1 VDYNLLKRILL
12 KDNYLDVLL
21 KRYLQ
26 FKGNPLH
33 DEKYKWDILG
43 DLNTYLQ
50 QTSISAE
57 NVVSV
62 IKYIKS
68 KNPQAGSFVHW
79 NSIENLLKF
88 AEDQPGL
95 TANLLVDLYNESLS
109 LEERVEKF
117 YRAVK
122 DHGKT
127 IGAPLFGYLLSA
139 NDYKKY
145 PLYKEDVLQELK
157 RNLGINKKLGSVT
170 ENYVFFYQICQIVQE
185 YVQDP
190 GNGFNM
196 LDVQDMLFSV
206 SHYNTLKAEVSAEYL
221 YSVAVRFREFMENDQ
236 LFLNEIK
243 EMDEKDLEE
252 RRSFYRTGIKVNRIR
267 FLLLD
272 QWLEQ
277 KTLTLDDLERFKL
290 QVNEEYDT
298 NILQVWNNFRIL
310 FQIYYHPIKERV
322 QNSLA
327 NLHECI
333 RHIDGFNEVE
343 FEEQKSING
352 FGWNQNYGGSECWL
366 AVYPK
371 AKESH
376 KKAAQL
382 FLSIDAEHI
391 RYGLG
396 YGSEHPKREAE
407 WDIDTLE
414 DINDFTYGILETK
427 FHEVY
432 QQFLRENQLP
442 DNEEIHEP
450 GEDFRIE
457 EGNDI
462 KYFWMTA
469 NPSIW
474 SVDKI
479 KDGGEVFYTAF
490 NEKGNKR
497 RIFNSFETAAPGD
510 KVIFYESTPRKEIV
524 GEGEV
529 TKGLHT
535 ESEPGFSEPVKG
547 VSFKFVKDVY
557 PITWEQVIN
566 VEELQESAPIKNA
579 AQGSL
584 FPLTKEEYEAILAIE
599 EPGVEEFQ
607 VDIPSV
613 DFSRDVGINGLHFED
628 KDLIHKQV
636 KTALSKGKNIIL
648 IGPPGTGKSKM
659 AKEICRSFDVGY
671 EMTTATSDWSTYET
685 IGGNRPNSDGT
696 LSFQQGLFLN
706 CFKDSK
712 TNKPLNK
719 WLIIDEMNRADIDK
733 AFGAMFSALTGDKI
747 TLSFQGKSGQ
757 NISVIPE
764 MRVDHVIPNDYE
776 YIIPEDWR
784 LIGTMNTIDKA
795 SLYEMSYAFMRR
807 FAFIPVGVPKN
818 ISEELV
824 DSYLPL
830 WGIHDYKYSEVLAQ
844 VWAYIND
851 YRQIGPAIIEDLA
864 KFTEEDG
871 DFTSAVI
878 LYVLP
883 QFEGLQDYEITE
895 FVDKLG
901 QLDGIEKDRIMEF
914 TRDFFHIK
922 E

>member
-1 VDYNLLKRILL
+1 MDYNLLKRILL
-12 KDNYLDVLL
+12 KDNYLEVLL

-26 FKGNPLH
+26 FKDNPLY

-57 NVVSV
+57 NVVPV

-68 KNPQAGSFVHW
+68 KNPQAGSFTHW
-79 NSIENLLKF
+79 SSIDNLLKF
-88 AEDQPGL
+88 AEEQPGL
-95 TANLLVDLYNESLS
+95 TANLLGQLYNGSLT
-109 LEERVEKF
+109 LEERIEKF
-117 YRAVK
+117 YRA
-122 DHGKT
+122 GKEHDKT
-127 IGAPLFGYLLSA
+127 LGAPLFGYLLA
-139 NDYKKY
+139 AYDHNKY
-145 PLYKEDVLQELK
+145 PLYKEDVLQFLK
-157 RNLGINKKLGSVT
+157 KSFGINKKLGTIS
-170 ENYVFFYQICQIVQE
+170 ENYVFFYEICQIVQE
-185 YVQDP
+185 YVLDQ
-190 GNGFNM
+190 GNGFTM

-206 SHYNTLKAEVSAEYL
+206 FHYKALKAEVSAEYL
-221 YSVAVRFREFMENDQ
+221 YSIAVRFREFMENDQ

-252 RRSFYRTGIKVNRIR
+252 RRNFYRTGIKVNRIR

-277 KTLTLDDLERFKL
+277 KTLTLDDLERIKQ

-333 RHIDGFNEVE
+333 RKIEGFHDME
-343 FEEQKSING
+343 FDEHKSLNG

-371 AKESH
+371 GKESH

-382 FLSIDAEHI
+382 FLSIDAGNI

-396 YGSEHPKREAE
+396 FGSEHPKREAA

-414 DINDFTYGILETK
+414 DITYFTYGKLEMK
-427 FHEVY
+427 FKEVY
-432 QQFLRENQLP
+432 QQFLKENQVP
-442 DNEEIHEP
+442 GNEEIHDPKE
-450 GEDFRIE
+450 EFMIE
-457 EGNDI
+457 EGKDI

-474 SVDKI
+474 TIDNI
-479 KDGGEVFYTAF
+479 KDGREAFYTAY

-497 RIFNSFETAAPGD
+497 RLFQSFEAAAPGD
-510 KVIFYESTPRKEIV
+510 KIIFYESTPRREIV
-524 GEGEV
+524 AEGVV
-529 TKGLHT
+529 TKGLQSK
-535 ESEPGFSEPVKG
+535 SEPGFSEPVQG
-547 VSFKFVKDVY
+547 VSFRFVKDIS
-557 PITWEQVIN
+557 PITWEQIIN
-566 VEELQESAPIKNA
+566 VEELQDSAPVKSA

-599 EPGVEEFQ
+599 EPVVEEYQ
-607 VDIPSV
+607 VEIPSV
-613 DFSRDVGINGLHFED
+613 DFSREVEINGLHFQD
-628 KDLIHKQV
+628 KDLILKQV

-659 AKEICRSFDVGY
+659 AKEICRSFDVDY

-696 LSFQQGLFLN
+696 LSFQQGLFMN
-706 CFKDSK
+706 CFKDPK

-764 MRVDHVIPNDYE
+764 KKVDHVVPNDYE
-776 YIIPEDWR
+776 FIIPEDWR

-830 WGIHDYKYSEVLAQ
+830 WRIHDYKYSEVLTQ

-901 QLDGIEKDRIMEF
+901 QLDGMEKDRLMEF
-914 TRDFFHIK
+914 SRDFFHIK

>member
-1 VDYNLLKRILL
+1 VDYNLLKSLIL
-12 KDNYLDVLL
+12 KDNYLNVLL
-21 KRYLQ
+21 KRYLL
-26 FKGNPLH
+26 FKNNPLY

-43 DLNTYLQ
+43 DLNTHLQ
-50 QTSISAE
+50 HTSVTSE

-68 KNPQAGSFVHW
+68 KNPQAGSFAHW
-79 NSIENLLKF
+79 SSIDNLMKL
-88 AEDQPGL
+88 AEEQPDL
-95 TANLLVDLYNESLS
+95 TASLLVNVYNESLA
-109 LEERVEKF
+109 LEERIDEF
-117 YRAVK
+117 YRAGK
-122 DHGKT
+122 EHGKT
-127 IGAPLFGYLLSA
+127 LGAPLFGYLLA
-139 NDYKKY
+139 AFDYKKY
-145 PLYKEDVLQELK
+145 PLYKEEVLQEIK
-157 RNLGINKKLGSVT
+157 KKFGINKKLGSIS
-170 ENYVFFYQICQIVQE
+170 ENYVFFYEICQIVQE
-185 YVQDP
+185 YVHDQ
-190 GNGFNM
+190 GYEFSM
-196 LDVQDMLFSV
+196 LDVQDMLFSGT
-206 SHYNTLKAEVSAEYL
+206 YYYTLIAEVSAEYL
-221 YSVAVRFREFMENDQ
+221 YSVAVGFRKFMENDQ

-243 EMDEKDLEE
+243 EMDESELEE
-252 RRSFYRTGIKVNRIR
+252 RRSFYRSGIKVNRIR

-272 QWLEQ
+272 QWLEH
-277 KTLTLDDLERFKL
+277 KTLTLDDLERIKQ
-290 QVNEEYDT
+290 QVKAEYDT

-333 RHIDGFNEVE
+333 RHIDGFNEAE
-343 FEEQKSING
+343 FEEYKSLNG

-382 FLSIDAEHI
+382 FLSIDAGHI

-396 YGSEHPKREAE
+396 YGSEHPNRESS
-407 WDIDTLE
+407 WDIDPLE
-414 DINDFTYGILETK
+414 DINDFTYGKLELK
-427 FHEVY
+427 FKGVY
-432 QQFLRENQLP
+432 QRFLRENQMLSSG
-442 DNEEIHEP
+442 EIHET
-450 GEDFRIE
+450 EEEFMIE

-474 SVDKI
+474 TIDNI
-479 KDGGEVFYTAF
+479 KDGSEAFYTAY

-497 RIFNSFETAAPGD
+497 RLFQSFETAAPGD
-510 KVIFYESTPRKEIV
+510 KIIFYESTPRKEIV

-547 VSFKFVKDVY
+547 VSFKFVKDVS
-557 PITWEQVIN
+557 PITWEQIIK
-566 VEELQESAPIKNA
+566 VEELQESAPVKNA

-584 FPLTKEEYEAILAIE
+584 FPLTKEEYEGILAIE
-599 EPGVEEFQ
+599 EPVVEEYQ
-607 VDIPSV
+607 VEIPKI
-613 DFSRDVGINGLHFED
+613 DFSREVEINGLHFED
-628 KDLIHKQV
+628 KGLILKQV
-636 KTALSKGKNIIL
+636 KTALSKGKHIIL

-659 AKEICRSFDVGY
+659 AKEICRSFDVEY

-712 TNKPLNK
+712 TNQPLNK

-764 MRVDHVIPNDYE
+764 NRLDQVILNDYE
-776 YIIPEDWR
+776 YIISEDWR
-784 LIGTMNTIDKA
+784 LLGTMNTIDKA

-807 FAFIPVGVPKN
+807 FAFIPVGVPKD

-830 WGIHDYKYSEVLAQ
+830 WGIDDYKYSEVLAQ
-844 VWAYIND
+844 FWAYIND

-864 KFTEEDG
+864 KFTEGDG

-883 QFEGLQDYEITE
+883 QFEGLQDFEITE

-901 QLDGIEKDRIMEF
+901 QLDGIEKDRLMEF
-914 TRDFFHIK
+914 SRDFFHIK